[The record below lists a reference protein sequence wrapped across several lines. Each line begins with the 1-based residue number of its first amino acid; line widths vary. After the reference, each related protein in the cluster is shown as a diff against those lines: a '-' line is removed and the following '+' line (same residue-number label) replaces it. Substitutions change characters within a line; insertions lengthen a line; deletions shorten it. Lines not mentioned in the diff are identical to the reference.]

1 MTVLSSFFGSPF
13 QVFTAAILFRLG
25 LLLYGRFQ
33 DTFSPVKYTDIDYLV
48 FTDAA
53 RFVARGR
60 SPYDRA
66 TYRYTP
72 LLAWLLYPTSWG
84 GVWFEFGKILFAAG
98 DVATGWLI
106 LLVLRSQGMRTE
118 RALKYAS
125 IWLLNPMVA
134 NISTRGSSEGLLAV
148 LVVAL
153 LWAVLHRNAIL
164 AGCLLGLGVHFK
176 IYPFI
181 YAASIFW
188 WLDEEHAGTT
198 DVHRK
203 YRDSPTVLNKCLSFF
218 SAHRIKLA
226 LSSLIMFTGLNI
238 LMYSW

>member
-1 MTVLSSFFGSPF
+1 MATSSAFWRPSVILPVSAVLRVVLLAYGRWQDHNSPF
-13 QVFTAAILFRLG
+13 
-25 LLLYGRFQ
+25 
-33 DTFSPVKYTDIDYLV
+33 KYTDIDYLV

-53 RFVARGR
+53 RYVSRGL

-72 LLAWLLYPTSWG
+72 LLAWLLVPTTWG
-84 GVWFEFGKILFAAG
+84 GFWFEFGKALFAAG
-98 DVATGWLI
+98 DVVTGWLI
-106 LLVLRSQGMRTE
+106 LKLLHARGLSDE

-153 LWAVLHRNAIL
+153 LWAVMNRQVVL
-164 AGCLLGLGVHFK
+164 AGFLLGFGVHFK

-181 YAASIFW
+181 YAASVFW
-188 WLDEEHAGTT
+188 WLGNEKAIADPRNA
-198 DVHRK
+198 
-203 YRDSPTVLNKCLSFF
+203 
-218 SAHRIKLA
+218 
-226 LSSLIMFTGLNI
+226 SLMQKAVDMFTAERLTLAGVSFATFMTFNSTLR
-238 LMYSW
+238 